1 MYNHACFNINFQFIL
16 KLQKRSILLAMELQE
31 AKNRFVQAWGTLATQ
46 WGINRTMAQIHAF
59 LMISPEPLTTEDL
72 MAQLQISRG
81 NVSMNLRDL
90 MDWGLVFKELRP
102 GERKEYFF
110 AEKDAWKVA
119 KQVAKERRK
128 RELEPVVKL
137 LDELKNVPVR
147 AGDRESETFHNTIES
162 ISRVVNLADGALDA
176 AMKAEESLILGTL
189 IKLLR

>member
-1 MYNHACFNINFQFIL
+1 
-16 KLQKRSILLAMELQE
+16 MELQE
-31 AKNRFVQAWGTLATQ
+31 AKDRFVQAWGTLATQ
-46 WGINRTMAQIHAF
+46 WGINRTMAQIHAL
-59 LMISPEPLTTEDL
+59 LMISPNSLTTEDL
-72 MAQLQISRG
+72 MTQLQISRG

-119 KQVAKERRK
+119 KQVAKERRR
-128 RELEPVVKL
+128 REIEPVIKL
-137 LDELKNVPVR
+137 LEELRGVPVR
-147 AGDRESETFHNTIES
+147 AGDADSETFHATIES

>member
-1 MYNHACFNINFQFIL
+1 
-16 KLQKRSILLAMELQE
+16 MELQE
-31 AKNRFVQAWGTLATQ
+31 AKDRFVQVWGTLATQ
-46 WGINRTMAQIHAF
+46 WGINRTMAQIHAY
-59 LMISPEPLTTEDL
+59 LMISPDSLATEDL
-72 MAQLQISRG
+72 MTQLQISRG

-128 RELEPVVKL
+128 RELEPVIKL
-137 LDELKNVPVR
+137 LEELRNVPVR
-147 AGDRESETFHNTIES
+147 VGDRESETFHRTIES

-176 AMKAEESLILGTL
+176 TIKAEESLILGTL

>member
-1 MYNHACFNINFQFIL
+1 MV
-16 KLQKRSILLAMELQE
+16 MELQE

-46 WGINRTMAQIHAF
+46 WGINRTMAQIHAL
-59 LMISPEPLTTEDL
+59 LMISPEALTTEDL

>member
-1 MYNHACFNINFQFIL
+1 
-16 KLQKRSILLAMELQE
+16 MELQE
-31 AKNRFVQAWGTLATQ
+31 AKERFVQAWGTLATQ
-46 WGINRTMAQIHAF
+46 WGINRTMAQIHAL
-59 LMISPEPLTTEDL
+59 LMISANALTTEDL

-119 KQVAKERRK
+119 KQVAKERRR
-128 RELEPVVKL
+128 REIEPVIKL
-137 LDELKNVPVR
+137 LEELRGVPVR
-147 AGDRESETFHNTIES
+147 AGDADSETFHATIES